1 MLELENQEQPTTGLS
16 VLTPFQHQEA
26 ELTKLAQDYKNLVV
40 TEQNLKEAEEARM
53 KLWRIRVK
61 EIAKTLKQNLEKIK
75 SFKTEQEEKAEKL
88 CNIIQPVE
96 EDLEKRIQ
104 IVKAAKEKREKEE
117 KEKEAKRV
125 LGHRTKVAELNKL
138 TLKVN
143 VMEMEELSLIDI
155 SWADSYDAQE
165 FMPEFTQ
172 ALTAIN
178 LAINSR
184 KELLVLRKAEA
195 DRKAKEEAEKAGA
208 KKYDDDFKVLTEM
221 LTSVNIEEDLT
232 KVEILLEIGTNSQP
246 SAYGPHAAQ
255 AQGVLA
261 ALKMLAETRREFLI
275 KRAQERVTFS
285 AKKEVVQEESIK
297 EEPLPT
303 TKEKWVMMETE
314 QVELPEND
322 NPTFNRGTY
331 GTYGTYGI
339 VGSKQQPKEEP
350 PTTQPEIPAGMSTD
364 NTEYN
369 YFSINEYRI
378 ALSKNVSEKAAKSI
392 LNYCTHI
399 LQK

>member
-155 SWADSYDAQE
+155 AWADSYDAQE

-208 KKYDDDFKVLTEM
+208 KKYEENFKILTEM

-232 KVEILLEIGTNSQP
+232 KVEILLEIADNTNP
-246 SAYGPHAAQ
+246 ETYGPNAAQ
-255 AQGVLA
+255 AKGVLT
-261 ALKMLAETRREFLI
+261 ALKMLAKTRRDFLI

-285 AKKEVVQEESIK
+285 AKKEVVEEESIK

-303 TKEKWVMMETE
+303 TKEEPVMMETE
-314 QVELPEND
+314 QVELPKND
-322 NPTFNRGTY
+322 NPTFNR
-331 GTYGTYGI
+331 GTYGI
-339 VGSKQQPKEEP
+339 VGSKQQPKEEEP
-350 PTTQPEIPAGMSTD
+350 VTQHDLPCLLYTSPSPRD
-364 NTEYN
+364 
-369 YFSINEYRI
+369 S
-378 ALSKNVSEKAAKSI
+378 
-392 LNYCTHI
+392 
-399 LQK
+399 

>member
-1 MLELENQEQPTTGLS
+1 MVELEKQEQPTTGLS

-155 SWADSYDAQE
+155 AWADSYDAQE

-208 KKYDDDFKVLTEM
+208 KKYEENFKQLTEM

-232 KVEILLEIGTNSQP
+232 KVEVLLEIADNTNP
-246 SAYGPHAAQ
+246 ENYGPNAAQ
-255 AQGVLA
+255 AKGVLT

-285 AKKEVVQEESIK
+285 FKKEVVQEDLIK
-297 EEPLPT
+297 EEP
-303 TKEKWVMMETE
+303 VIMETE
-314 QVELPEND
+314 RVELPKND
-322 NPTFNRGTY
+322 NLTFNSGTY
-331 GTYGTYGI
+331 II
-339 VGSKQQPKEEP
+339 VGSKEQPKEEQ
-350 PTTQPEIPAGMSTD
+350 PTTLPDLPAGSSTD
-364 NTEYN
+364 NAEYN